1 MNTQSLKDGIA
12 NNKQD
17 NKVAE
22 KTFKQMIAEFNDT
35 YNKAKMPIIENHMQ
49 GETPEDKGEFNGLRK
64 FLLDIDKRTNK
75 GVFRHTMLHFY
86 RDSYKEKYK
95 EEIAAAEKELE
106 TKFIFDVAPNLKTD
120 TNVATLIV
128 KLKERKRLLAICN
141 VYLKHN
147 KNFIEKNEDQSI
159 ADYIHAEENRNF
171 DKRSDEINSFCCD
184 NLRIKLTDES
194 EKIFASQSQTNEYIA
209 STIQDHKDLYPQQ
222 NIYQHFMDKDP
233 RKARNIKGLEYDKE
247 FGYKILQDFKQ
258 SVEKWCDLT
267 LERLGIA
274 CSAAEFNIK
283 LNARLAKLQPK
294 TEFPS
299 LNMAKLIKPQ
309 NPKIT
314 SIQEETERISRLSS
328 RKNSGIFN
336 PKQTSALSSRRN
348 SVNLLNQQTETIT
361 PIVPIVSSK
370 LLQQQTLSNSR
381 PSSGGS
387 YPGFDIKMAT
397 KKLQDMKKIGKRTAL
412 KLTKINFDGS
422 NINTI

>member
-159 ADYIHAEENRNF
+159 ADYIHAEEDRNF

-184 NLRIKLTDES
+184 NLRIKLTDAS
-194 EKIFASQSQTNEYIA
+194 EKILADNIIKGSRQELN
-209 STIQDHKDLYPQQ
+209 IQHESGDYPHQ
-222 NIYQHFMDKDP
+222 NIYQYLMEKS
-233 RKARNIKGLEYDKE
+233 REKLWGIKGLEYDKE
-247 FGYKILQDFKQ
+247 FGYKMLQDFKQ

-348 SVNLLNQQTETIT
+348 SVNKLLNQQTETIT

-381 PSSGGS
+381 PSSGVVL
-387 YPGFDIKMAT
+387 PR
-397 KKLQDMKKIGKRTAL
+397 L
-412 KLTKINFDGS
+412 
-422 NINTI
+422 